1 MNSIIGQHILT
12 AAANLLQK
20 PGPNTEAQQTETSN
34 TASLTAQS
42 SSPKIGQIPVV
53 NRDIAQNLG
62 EVIKP
67 ENPQAQAVT
76 TVMSPKEISDARL
89 ATQELNPEFLKK
101 IAADLQ
107 PTLLKPTGDKE
118 EQITKLTNLITD
130 VLAGKNPA
138 IPEFKQDRVFNLSNK
153 EPGESFLERFIAR
166 YHTEATNKDNYPKN
180 LPSEELTKLVK
191 ANLEPLVGLAVKLE
205 NTNLT
210 AQVSNLLGENLDT
223 NKRYAFFTPRSNNFA
238 KAISAA
244 SDDVFIQL
252 VTKNPKFLLEAMLD
266 NNQKERSYTL
276 SPEGIAHALL
286 GVSDEGFKTILES
299 LKSQPDSLVKALV
312 NITSK
317 ERNPLVGYGVDDLTK
332 GTQARLSQIL
342 EAVKP
347 LETKLTEASAVAQF
361 SQDRTQVI
369 NYLTKIVSH
378 GKVA

>member
-1 MNSIIGQHILT
+1 MTTSILQQVNSAVQK
-12 AAANLLQK
+12 LLPK
-20 PGPNTEAQQTETSN
+20 SEA
-34 TASLTAQS
+34 
-42 SSPKIGQIPVV
+42 
-53 NRDIAQNLG
+53 
-62 EVIKP
+62 
-67 ENPQAQAVT
+67 NPQASNATVPTLNTALIPISREIIENLSSSRPEIPQAGTATPVT
-76 TVMSPKEISDARL
+76 TMTHKEISDARL

-101 IAADLQ
+101 IAADDLQ
-107 PTLLKPTGDKE
+107 PTLLKPTGSKE
-118 EQITKLTNLITD
+118 EQVTNLTNLITD

-138 IPEFKQDRVFNLSNK
+138 IPEFKHDKVLDFSNK
-153 EPGESFLERFIAR
+153 EPAESFFERVIAR

-180 LPSEELTKLVK
+180 LPSEELIKLVK
-191 ANLEPLVGLAVKLE
+191 TNLGPLVDLAVKLK

-210 AQVSNLLGENLDT
+210 AQVSNLLSEDFNT

-238 KAISAA
+238 KSISAA

-252 VTKNPKFLLEAMLD
+252 VTKDPKFLLEAMLD
-266 NNQKERSYTL
+266 NNPKERSYSV

-286 GVSDEGFKTILES
+286 GVSDEGFKSILES

-361 SQDRTQVI
+361 SQDKTQVI
-369 NYLTKIVSH
+369 NYLTKIVNH

>member
-42 SSPKIGQIPVV
+42 PSPKIGQIPVV

-76 TVMSPKEISDARL
+76 TVMSPKEISNARL

-107 PTLLKPTGDKE
+107 PTLLKPTGSKE
-118 EQITKLTNLITD
+118 EQITQLTNLITD
-130 VLAGKNPA
+130 VLAGKNPT

-153 EPGESFLERFIAR
+153 EPAKSFLERVVDR
-166 YHTEATNKDNYPKN
+166 YHAEVTNKDNYPRDLGK
-180 LPSEELTKLVK
+180 EELTKLVK
-191 ANLEPLVGLAVKLE
+191 ANLEPLVGLAIKLE

-210 AQVSNLLGENLDT
+210 AQVSNLLGENLNT
-223 NKRYAFFTPRSNNFA
+223 NNRYVLFTLRNHNLD

-266 NNQKERSYTL
+266 NNPRERSY
-276 SPEGIAHALL
+276 SVSSEGIAHALL

-332 GTQARLSQIL
+332 GTQARLNQIL

-347 LETKLTEASAVAQF
+347 LETKLTEPPAVAQF
-361 SQDRTQVI
+361 SQDKAQVI
-369 NYLTKIVSH
+369 NYLIKMVSH

>member
-1 MNSIIGQHILT
+1 MTTNILQQFT
-12 AAANLLQK
+12 GAVQSLLPKPDANPQASNATV
-20 PGPNTEAQQTETSN
+20 PTSN
-34 TASLTAQS
+34 TALIPISREIIENLS
-42 SSPKIGQIPVV
+42 SS
-53 NRDIAQNLG
+53 R
-62 EVIKP
+62 P
-67 ENPQAQAVT
+67 EIPQAGTATPVT
-76 TVMSPKEISDARL
+76 TMTPEEISNAKL

-107 PTLLKPTGDKE
+107 PTLLKPTGSQE
-118 EQITKLTNLITD
+118 EQITNLTNLITD
-130 VLAGKNPA
+130 VLTGKDPV
-138 IPEFKQDRVFNLSNK
+138 IPEFKHDKVLDFSSK
-153 EPGESFLERFIAR
+153 KPAESFFERVIAR
-166 YHTEATNKDNYPKN
+166 YHTEATNKDNYSRD
-180 LPSEELTKLVK
+180 LPPEELIKLAK
-191 ANLEPLVGLAVKLE
+191 TNLEPLVGLAVKLK

-210 AQVSNLLGENLDT
+210 AQVSNLLSEDFNT

-238 KAISAA
+238 KSISAA

-252 VTKNPKFLLEAMLD
+252 VTKDPKFLLEAMLD
-266 NNQKERSYTL
+266 NNPKERSYSV

-286 GVSDEGFKTILES
+286 GVSDEGFKSILES

-361 SQDRTQVI
+361 SEGKTQVI
-369 NYLTKIVSH
+369 NYLTKIVNH